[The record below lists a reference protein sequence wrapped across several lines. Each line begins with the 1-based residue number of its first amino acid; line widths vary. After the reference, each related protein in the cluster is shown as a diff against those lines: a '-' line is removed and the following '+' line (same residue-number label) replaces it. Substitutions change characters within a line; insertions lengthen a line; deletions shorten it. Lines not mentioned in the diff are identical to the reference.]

1 MSKVKLEGA
10 VWLAAS
16 ITGIEEH
23 EAANT
28 GIFNRLVLLQLHCQ
42 PAERGCYCS
51 VVKRRRWSVDDDPF
65 PVTHSTGINI
75 VRISKMG

>member
-42 PAERGCYCS
+42 PERE
-51 VVKRRRWSVDDDPF
+51 VKRRRWSVYDDPF
-65 PVTHSTGINI
+65 PVTHSTTGINI